1 MPDNSMDLSDP
12 KVENMD
18 NETDPSMDIQETGED
33 KYRLSLQ
40 VFNIALKKIFN
51 QKLAI
56 FLLFLHLFLH
66 EDFVIGTHWMMPL

>member
-1 MPDNSMDLSDP
+1 MLSFQLQNGTEDSGEKVPDNSMDLSDP

-40 VFNIALKKIFN
+40 VGQI
-51 QKLAI
+51 
-56 FLLFLHLFLH
+56 
-66 EDFVIGTHWMMPL
+66 